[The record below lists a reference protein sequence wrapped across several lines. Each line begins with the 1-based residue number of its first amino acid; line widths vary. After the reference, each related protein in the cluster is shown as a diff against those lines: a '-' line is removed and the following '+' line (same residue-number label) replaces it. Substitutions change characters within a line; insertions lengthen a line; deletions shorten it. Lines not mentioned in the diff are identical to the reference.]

1 MLPAAGLEAA
11 RCNVCD
17 ILGRLKA
24 GAGGFA
30 QHQHNM
36 RVDCK
41 RLVLAPEVFAKS
53 FLI

>member
-1 MLPAAGLEAA
+1 MLLAAGLEAA

-17 ILGRLKA
+17 ILGGLQA

-30 QHQHNM
+30 RHQHDM

-41 RLVLAPEVFAKS
+41 GLVFGVGS
-53 FLI
+53 RGSSC